1 MKSFL
6 DQADRTRS
14 VDDLMTDFG
23 KTLGNTGKQAQTFGE
38 RITSGFKTFGRAAVA
53 TLGNVGLDLLIGTGI
68 QLAANAWQN
77 YANKQEDAIQ
87 RGETTLSEYKQQ
99 LEEFS
104 SAQTIV
110 TDVGERFEELSK
122 GVSSTGLNLGLT
134 TSEYEEYQNIVS
146 QLASA
151 MPSLVDGYDSQGNAI
166 INLGS
171 SAASA
176 SVQLNKLLEAERQS
190 NNYKIAEQAQT
201 QKLNDITGLI
211 FPS

>member
-1 MKSFL
+1 M
-6 DQADRTRS
+6 
-14 VDDLMTDFG
+14 
-23 KTLGNTGKQAQTFGE
+23 
-38 RITSGFKTFGRAAVA
+38 
-53 TLGNVGLDLLIGTGI
+53 
-68 QLAANAWQN
+68 
-77 YANKQEDAIQ
+77 
-87 RGETTLSEYKQQ
+87 
-99 LEEFS
+99 
-104 SAQTIV
+104 
-110 TDVGERFEELSK
+110 
-122 GVSSTGLNLGLT
+122 SSTGLNLGLT

>member
-1 MKSFL
+1 
-6 DQADRTRS
+6 
-14 VDDLMTDFG
+14 MTDFG